1 MKNWVFILAL
11 GSIFFASCDSN
22 RLFDENKDLPTDGWY
37 YKNKLVF
44 DVNVT
49 DTNSLYNLFVNLRV
63 ASDYPYANIF
73 VNMHSE
79 SPTKLVA
86 DEEKQI
92 QLADETGQWLGK
104 GLGDLYDYQVPVK
117 DGFKFHELGIYHFEL
132 QHNMRV
138 DTLQH
143 VLAAGIRLEKTQ

>member
-1 MKNWVFILAL
+1 MRNRFLIFIFSVILF
-11 GSIFFASCDSN
+11 SSCDSK
-22 RLFDENKDLPTDGWY
+22 RLFDENKDLPSQGWY

-63 ASDYPYANIF
+63 AADYPFANIF

-79 SPTKLVA
+79 SPSKLYA
-86 DEEKQI
+86 TEEQQI
-92 QLADETGQWLGK
+92 RLADENGQWLGN

-117 DGFKFHELGIYHFEL
+117 NGFKFHELGIYRFEL

-138 DTLQH
+138 DTLMH
-143 VLAAGIRLEKTQ
+143 VMAAGIRLEKNK

>member
-1 MKNWVFILAL
+1 MKNWVFLFLFLIVISA
-11 GSIFFASCDSN
+11 CDSN
-22 RLFDENKDLPTDGWY
+22 RLFEENKDLPKEGWY

-44 DVNVT
+44 DINVS

-79 SPTKLVA
+79 SPSKLYA
-86 DEEKQI
+86 TDEEQI
-92 QLADETGQWLGK
+92 RLADESGQWLGK
-104 GLGDLYDYQVPVK
+104 GLGDLYDYQIPVK
-117 DGFKFHELGIYHFEL
+117 DGFKFHELGIYRFEL

-138 DTLQH
+138 DTLQNIM
-143 VLAAGIRLEKTQ
+143 AAGIRLEKAE